1 MLYATK
7 TGTAPAA
14 VTVFTAFVTAVK
26 MSPLQPPN
34 HCACEPLAIL
44 SICAAS
50 AGRVARHES
59 AVFLAFEY
67 GFTQKVAPAIG
78 FPVTGI
84 GVGVG
89 SGVGGGGGGV
99 TVPPF
104 LCFASA
110 VVSGEV
116 ASLAQA
122 ARVAR
127 VVAMKT

>member
-14 VTVFTAFVTAVK
+14 VTVFTALVTAVK

-34 HCACEPLAIL
+34 HCACEPFAIL

-59 AVFLAFEY
+59 AVFFAFEY

-84 GVGVG
+84 GVVVGVE

-99 TVPPF
+99 TV
-104 LCFASA
+104 
-110 VVSGEV
+110 
-116 ASLAQA
+116 
-122 ARVAR
+122 
-127 VVAMKT
+127 